1 MICYCVNRTC
11 HYHNFI
17 LLSSTRYMVKILHF
31 VHVDIPL
38 YFPFFLFVKYILYIL
53 IFIFYQII
61 LKTMAKDLF
70 KIRG

>member
-1 MICYCVNRTC
+1 
-11 HYHNFI
+11 
-17 LLSSTRYMVKILHF
+17 MVKILHF